1 MQEKY
6 TDMDDV
12 RREDLQYILDIL
24 ETMDEKE
31 SSGGTWGSLAAA
43 MKEATEKKDP
53 FPDRIESL
61 LYSALLVYSFDKDAD
76 LLRSSMQKIASYAAA
91 LPAERIRPWL
101 RRSSQRIDLLLS
113 FTDVWQPPCWEK
125 MLGCPEPGLD
135 EEWMDE
141 MFGIAPGDCEY
152 HSVPYLAFL
161 LAGTGFPFT
170 GEELSGIRSGAG
182 MSVGELRGIARGKEG
197 GAQ

>member
-53 FPDRIESL
+53 FPHRIESL
-61 LYSALLVYSFDKDAD
+61 LYSALLV
-76 LLRSSMQKIASYAAA
+76 
-91 LPAERIRPWL
+91 
-101 RRSSQRIDLLLS
+101 
-113 FTDVWQPPCWEK
+113 
-125 MLGCPEPGLD
+125 
-135 EEWMDE
+135 
-141 MFGIAPGDCEY
+141 
-152 HSVPYLAFL
+152 
-161 LAGTGFPFT
+161 
-170 GEELSGIRSGAG
+170 
-182 MSVGELRGIARGKEG
+182 
-197 GAQ
+197 